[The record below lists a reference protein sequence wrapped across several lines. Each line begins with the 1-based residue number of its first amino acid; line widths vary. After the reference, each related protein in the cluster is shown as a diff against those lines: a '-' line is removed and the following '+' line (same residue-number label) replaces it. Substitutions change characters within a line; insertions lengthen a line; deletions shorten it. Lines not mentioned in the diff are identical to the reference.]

1 MLAYPL
7 DEAETLL
14 DGRLSNAKKNQENC
28 EEDLEFLREQ
38 ITVRSH
44 YSLIYFASSTAK
56 GERLIFFFVLADNG
70 GCNSSSVQ
78 LGCRTEAEG
87 EGRR

>member
-44 YSLIYFASSTAK
+44 YSLTHVASPTAK
-56 GERLIFFFVLADNG
+56 READHFG
-70 GCNSSSVQ
+70 F
-78 LGCRTEAEG
+78 
-87 EGRR
+87 GRRWRLQ